1 MRKILLWGLMVAMS
15 SVLFT
20 NCTNEDWVPQQ
31 PSENI
36 GGDGGSTTPGTDK
49 DVPFEVAATLPATKT
64 IVSGDEL
71 KWATGDRMNVFH
83 TVSSTTAFVN
93 DDAVE
98 LEDAE
103 KGLFKG
109 TLAKGLKKGYTYDW
123 YAFYPY
129 TEGLTLVDNAAE
141 VTIGAAVGD
150 VQTQAGYNSNAH
162 LAGNAMPLYGFATGV
177 EANDTPA
184 LAMNHLTTV
193 IEVIITNGV
202 TPPLTINEVSV
213 TVGEEIVGSF
223 NFDLASGEFSA
234 ANASKTATLDVTE
247 ATEIASGE
255 TASFYIAAKPFT
267 AIPAD
272 EIKVAV
278 NGYEKIVKLE
288 AVTEFKAGEKAVIEA
303 TYDKVDFDETLAGAY
318 KIGGLWVYGGTGPEY
333 GGGGFVDMHNKSWL
347 FDTEGGHGIEAEMD
361 NYLEFRLVDVL
372 DGGNKTTGT
381 CVNWAGA
388 DGKNWSCWYLQSAV
402 PWNQADISHFY
413 RQIPIGESTWVR
425 DYTVEPNTVTFT
437 DAAGKETIL
446 QFLAPQEANGH
457 TFENNTFHVA
467 LNGTDNWNAIY
478 NDIDKVYYKPR
489 NYYIE
494 VVKVDGVP
502 EESKTSEG
510 VFVPTLP
517 PDPSVVPESIAGTYK
532 YANALCFGGIDPAFV
547 GLIEKSWA
555 FSGSIYN
562 LEDDIY
568 VFTATGSDADGNET
582 GEIDY
587 QGGADGYW
595 DYIMP
600 ASYHKK
606 EGFGDLDLS
615 PFYGK
620 IPQGKSQYIYNKT
633 DCTVTVISGDKSEVA
648 RLLVPG
654 SHDFQGKTHE
664 VIATFA
670 LDFDLGYTGPNVPD
684 YAQDWSD
691 FERFY
696 VAPQNYVLHLS
707 KNE

>member
-1 MRKILLWGLMVAMS
+1 MRKILLWGLMLTVS

-20 NCTNEDWVPQQ
+20 NCTNEDWVPQE
-31 PSENI
+31 PSENTDGS
-36 GGDGGSTTPGTDK
+36 GGGTTPGTDK
-49 DVPFEVAATLPATKT
+49 DVPFEVIANLPATKT
-64 IVSGDEL
+64 EISGNEL
-71 KWATGDRMNVFH
+71 NWAAGDRMNVFH
-83 TVSSTTAFVN
+83 TVSSTTSFID
-93 DDAVE
+93 DDAVQ

-103 KGLFKG
+103 TGKFKG

-129 TEGLTLVDNAAE
+129 TTGLTLIDNSAAI
-141 VTIGAAVGD
+141 TIGAETGSA
-150 VQTQAGYNSNAH
+150 QTQNGYGNKEH
-162 LAGNAMPLYGFATGV
+162 LAGSAMPLYGYATGV
-177 EANDTPA
+177 EHDGTPVM
-184 LAMNHLTTV
+184 AMKNLSTV
-193 IEVIITNGV
+193 IEVAVTNGV
-202 TPPLTINEVSV
+202 TPPLTINEISV
-213 TVGEEIVGSF
+213 TVGEDIIGSF
-223 NFDLASGEFSA
+223 ALDLTSGEFTSVS
-234 ANASKTATLDVTE
+234 ASKTAKLSVSG
-247 ATEIASGE
+247 AGEIASGE
-255 TASFYIAAKPFT
+255 TVSFYIAAKPFT

-272 EIKVAV
+272 EIKVTI
-278 NGYEKIVKLE
+278 NDYEQTVKLS
-288 AVTEFKAGEKAVIEA
+288 AVTEFKAGGTAVIEA
-303 TYDKVDFDETLAGAY
+303 TYDRLDFNETLAGAY

-333 GGGGFVDMHNKSWL
+333 GGGGFVDMHNKSGL
-347 FDTEGGHGIEAEMD
+347 FDTEAGHGIEAEMD
-361 NYLEFRLVDVL
+361 NYLEFTLTDVL
-372 DGGNKTTGT
+372 DGGNRTTGT

-425 DYTVEPNTVTFT
+425 DYTTEPNTVTFT
-437 DAAGKETIL
+437 DASGKKTVL

-457 TFENNTFHVA
+457 TFENSTFHTA

-489 NYYIE
+489 NFYIE
-494 VVKVDGVP
+494 VVKVDSVP
-502 EESKTSEG
+502 AESKTSEN

-517 PDPSVVPESIAGTYK
+517 PDPSVVPESIAGTYS
-532 YANALCFGGIDPAFV
+532 YSNALCFGGIDPAFV
-547 GLIEKSWA
+547 GLVEKSWA

-562 LEDDIY
+562 LQDDIY

-582 GEIDY
+582 GEVDY

-606 EGFGDLDLS
+606 EGLGDLDLS

-620 IPQGKSQYIYNKT
+620 IPQGKSQYVYNKT
-633 DCTVTVISGDKSEVA
+633 NCTVTIINGSVTNVA

-670 LDFDLGYTGPNVPD
+670 LDFDLGYTGPNVPG

-707 KNE
+707 KNQ